1 MEEQNL
7 SENIQEVAELEENV
21 VDTSEQNQEVAEP
34 ETQTEN
40 SAENTENNTENNA
53 ETKNESRDYER
64 DSAYA
69 RMRRENADKQKE
81 LEALKAEKDKLV
93 KALGQ
98 FGFNGNT
105 VDDQI
110 DQANAYYTGR
120 NVEDIRKERIAQAEK
135 EAEQKKLQEELE
147 YYRKKS
153 AEEKMAADFK
163 EIQKLDPTIKSWS
176 DMPQAYY
183 EKIKQG
189 YDGVDAFM
197 SMRNRE
203 YYEKFK
209 KLEEEQNAAKMQAN
223 AKASVGSAGSGE
235 VKETLTY
242 ADMSDAEFEKLLAKV
257 KRGEMTSIT

>member
-7 SENIQEVAELEENV
+7 SENIQEVADLEENV

-34 ETQTEN
+34 EAQNEN
-40 SAENTENNTENNA
+40 PIV
-53 ETKNESRDYER
+53 ETKTESRDYER

-69 RMRRENADKQKE
+69 RMRREKEESIKE
-81 LEALKAEKDKLV
+81 LESLKAEKDKLV

-120 NVEDIRKERIAQAEK
+120 NVDDVRKERLAQAEK
-135 EAEQKKLQEELE
+135 EAEQRKLQEELE

-163 EIQKLDPTIKSWS
+163 EIQKLDPTIKSWN
-176 DMPQAYY
+176 DIPQAYY

-209 KLEEEQNAAKMQAN
+209 KLDEEQLAAKRQAN